1 MLVAL
6 VDQAVEKLVRG
17 PTSTTACVGSLPS
30 KMLLVVSWLG
40 SNVSRSSLCMRRTQQ
55 KHSTA

>member
-1 MLVAL
+1 
-6 VDQAVEKLVRG
+6 
-17 PTSTTACVGSLPS
+17 VGSLPS